1 LLTNAHRQRQALAN
15 TSIEADEHPDCQTSS
30 LGDVI
35 HMLPAITDAARAI
48 PSLNVDWLVEEPFAP
63 IPAWH
68 PAVQNI
74 ISIAMRRWNKNLG
87 LQTTWHEIKA
97 ARQTLRQKNYDLIV
111 DSQGLLKSAIWARMA
126 KGDRVGYDRQS
137 IREPLASLFYDKGHK
152 VSRQLHAIERNRQ
165 LMALALGYPLPSSGP
180 DYGLHGLQSR
190 LPPPTVRL
198 PEQSIV
204 ALHGTSRDDKLWPVE
219 GWITLANTLQT
230 NHHTLVLPWGNDAEH
245 QRAQHIAQHTSNAMV
260 LPKLGLDDL
269 ASVLCQ
275 AQAVVGVDTGLLH
288 LAAALG
294 KPGLAL
300 YTATQPRLTGAIS
313 DCHAQ
318 SVLQNLSTPETL
330 TPTAVA
336 QALGAVLHK

>member
-1 LLTNAHRQRQALAN
+1 MNIL
-15 TSIEADEHPDCQTSS
+15 IVKTSS

-35 HMLPAITDAARAI
+35 HMLPAITDAAQAI
-48 PSLNVDWLVEEPFAP
+48 PNLNVDWLVEEHFAP

-74 ISIAMRRWNKNLG
+74 ISIAMRRWKKNLARS
-87 LQTTWHEIKA
+87 TTWQEIKA
-97 ARQTLRQKNYDLIV
+97 ARQALQNKNYDLIV
-111 DSQGLLKSAIWARMA
+111 DSQGLLKSAIWTRMA
-126 KGDRVGYDRQS
+126 KGARVGYDRQS
-137 IREPLASLFYDKGHK
+137 IREPLASLFYDKGLK

-165 LMALALGYPLPSSGP
+165 LMALALGYPLPNSGP
-180 DYGLHGLQSR
+180 DYGLQGLQSR
-190 LPPPTVRL
+190 LPGSPAVRL
-198 PEQSIV
+198 PEKSIV

-245 QRAQHIAQHTSNAMV
+245 QRAQHIALHASNAMV
-260 LPKLGLDDL
+260 LPKLGLNDL
-269 ASVLCQ
+269 ASVLGQ

-288 LAAALG
+288 LAAGLG

-300 YTATQPRLTGAIS
+300 YTATQPKLTGAVS

-330 TPTAVA
+330 TPQAVA
-336 QALGAVLHK
+336 QALDNILHS